1 MFTGCGGQDVDMLCC
16 RLIAKLYLTLAIPGT
31 AVHRAPMP
39 LGFPRQGDWSGEPF
53 PTPVDMFGNHYS
65 VCDRSFISLLC
76 QLTLFAPRDTGRK
89 EILLMKSS
97 KRVPY

>member
-1 MFTGCGGQDVDMLCC
+1 MDMFCC
-16 RLIAKLYLTLAIPGT
+16 CLVAKLCLTLSIPWT
-31 AVHRAPMP
+31 PVHQAPMP

-65 VCDRSFISLLC
+65 VCDRSFIALLC
-76 QLTLFAPRDTGRK
+76 QLFAPRDTGRK